1 MASEILT
8 VTTPMLANVDVGQI
22 PFETILADLDGDG
35 SSERVEIDT
44 SPRIEGS
51 PFREWRVYRDDL
63 LVHACAGIDV
73 AVLQA
78 QDGKEVIVS
87 DGAFWTFATPT
98 LFMPYGDMIS
108 ERTKYLSMGT
118 DQDRDVLDD
127 FGLKGIFRDN
137 VRVFTL
143 RLSKGDGLH
152 RVITG
157 GGYAFMDRD
166 SETSMFVITDSDHTP
181 LFSGWART
189 SPWIFRNK
197 EGLTLISDS
206 IFGYQISIIQ
216 GGL

>member
-78 QDGKEVIVS
+78 QDGNEVIVS

-98 LFMPYGDMIS
+98 LFMPYGDMIF
-108 ERTKYLSMGT
+108 ERIKYLSMGT
-118 DQDRDVLDD
+118 DQDRDILDK
-127 FGLKGIFRDN
+127 FGLEGIFRDN
-137 VRVFTL
+137 VRVITI
-143 RLSKGDGLH
+143 GLPKSAGLY
-152 RVITG
+152 RVIRG
-157 GGYAFMDRD
+157 GGYAFMDQD
-166 SETSMFVITDSDHTP
+166 SETSMFVITDFDHNP
-181 LFSGWART
+181 VFSGWAR
-189 SPWIFRNK
+189 SYPWIFVNK

-206 IFGYQISIIQ
+206 IFGYQISIIR
-216 GGL
+216 GGF